1 MQSLSVFGRSASPS
15 LAAGPTLPPELESK
29 PQLISLDSS
38 QEFTIDHLICL
49 YNLVETEDRDLK
61 GYVFDDE
68 LVG

>member
-1 MQSLSVFGRSASPS
+1 MQSLSVFGRSAMPSP
-15 LAAGPTLPPELESK
+15 AAGPTLPPQLESK

-49 YNLVETEDRDLK
+49 YNLVETEDRELK
-61 GYVFDDE
+61 GYMFDDE